1 MGLGFT
7 TVMRNIDVVW
17 QESYALVSFIK
28 FHALALFKPP
38 ADVTCESGRVH
49 LVGGDAVSRGRV
61 EYCYDGSW
69 YSVCASDLD
78 EEGARVICNTLGT
91 DDGKHDLST

>member
-1 MGLGFT
+1 M
-7 TVMRNIDVVW
+7 VRNINVVW
-17 QESYALVSFIK
+17 QESYALVRFIK
-28 FHALALFKPP
+28 FHALTLFKHP

-61 EYCYDGSW
+61 EYCYGGSW

-78 EEGARVICNTLGT
+78 EEGARVICNTLGYDT
-91 DDGKHDLST
+91 ITHGK